1 MTCTFCKSDKPRQH
15 NVRTCA
21 RLDAAIAVW
30 TTKKATEWTMDG
42 LKDALVHALVN
53 ELALPT
59 GVSALATLMW
69 NAYTKIKGAIDIGK
83 FLNAPRAKQSA
94 IIKKVI
100 EGDDI
105 DVAVGALL
113 N

>member
-1 MTCTFCKSDKPRQH
+1 MTCTFCKSDKPKPH

-21 RLDAAIAVW
+21 RLDAAVAIW
-30 TTKKATEWTMDG
+30 TSKKATEWTLDG
-42 LKDALVHALVN
+42 FKDALVGALIN

-59 GVSALATLMW
+59 GLSALATLVW
-69 NAYTKIKGAIDIGK
+69 NAYSKISGAIDIGK
-83 FLNAPRAKQSA
+83 FLNAPRSQQSA
-94 IIKKVI
+94 VIKKVV

-105 DVAVGALL
+105 DAIGALL